1 VNAGPR
7 GGLGLRL
14 LRTVVYWLLRTG
26 WGLRVMG
33 LEHLPVPPYLLVPN
47 HGSEIDA
54 VVLGGSLPIRLTFL
68 AARELERFP
77 LLFRII
83 RWFDPVFV
91 RRGLGDVG
99 SVKACIARLG
109 RGDVLV
115 IFPEGR
121 VVQGEEFGPFHPGAA
136 FVALRAGVP
145 VVPVALKGVNRMWPL
160 GARWPRRS
168 RVAVRIGEP
177 LSAENK
183 EDADAHTARVREAL
197 LGLMRESR

>member
-1 VNAGPR
+1 MNAAPR

-14 LRTVVYWLLRTG
+14 LRTVVYWLLRAG
-26 WGLRVMG
+26 WRLRVTG
-33 LEHLPVPPYLLVPN
+33 LDRLPPPPYLIVPN

-54 VVLGGSLPIRLTFL
+54 VVLGGALPIRLTFL

-121 VVQGEEFGPFHPGAA
+121 VVQGAEFGPFHPGAA

-145 VVPVALKGVNRMWPL
+145 VVPIGLIGIARMWPL
-160 GARWPRRS
+160 GARWPRPS
-168 RVAVRIGEP
+168 RIAVRIGEP
-177 LSAENK
+177 LSAENM
-183 EDADAHTARVREAL
+183 EDADALTARVRGAL
-197 LGLMRESR
+197 INLMRENY

>member
-1 VNAGPR
+1 VNAAPR

-14 LRTVVYWLLRTG
+14 LRTIVYWLLRAG
-26 WGLRVMG
+26 WGLRVTG
-33 LEHLPVPPYLLVPN
+33 LERLPPPPYLIAPN

-54 VVLGGSLPIRLTFL
+54 LVLGGALPIRLTFL

-77 LLFRII
+77 MLFRII

-99 SVKACIARLG
+99 SVKAAIARLG

-121 VVQGEEFGPFHPGAA
+121 VVQDQELGPLHSGAA

-145 VVPVALKGVNRMWPL
+145 VVPVALTGIARMWPL
-160 GARWPRRS
+160 GARWPRPS
-168 RVAVRIGEP
+168 RIAVRIGNP
-177 LSAENK
+177 LVAENK
-183 EDADAHTARVREAL
+183 EDADAHIARVGEAL